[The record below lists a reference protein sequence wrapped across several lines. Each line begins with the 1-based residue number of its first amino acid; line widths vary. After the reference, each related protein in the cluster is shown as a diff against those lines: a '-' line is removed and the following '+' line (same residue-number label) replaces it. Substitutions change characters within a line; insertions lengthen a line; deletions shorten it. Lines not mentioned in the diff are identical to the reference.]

1 MRSDDAGQHR
11 VGTRARPDQ
20 DDGRASGAVG
30 LQLVLGEAG
39 ERDQAAVIGS
49 EPGSLCDEDTRRIL
63 VTRGSVRLQTMHC
76 DGVGMHQRAIT
87 SSRPSAP
94 LRMIGAL

>member
-20 DDGRASGAVG
+20 DDGRASGTVG

-49 EPGSLCDEDTRRIL
+49 EPGSLCDEGTRRIL
-63 VTRGSVRLQTMHC
+63 VARGSVRLQTMHC

-87 SSRPSAP
+87 SARPSAP